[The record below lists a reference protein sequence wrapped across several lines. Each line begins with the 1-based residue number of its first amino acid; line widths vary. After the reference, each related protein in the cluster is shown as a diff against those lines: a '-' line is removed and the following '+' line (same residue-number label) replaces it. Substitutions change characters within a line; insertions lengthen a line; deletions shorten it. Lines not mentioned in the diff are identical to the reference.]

1 MTPSELSSSGFI
13 KRERPRLG
21 SACCPVSRSEEINLY
36 YSFGQRGSSA
46 AKNLSNMN
54 STPQNSL
61 DDFSKASSE
70 ELFSLVYADLQR
82 RARSCMASA
91 NGALTIQPTALVHE
105 AWIKLESGGTKQ
117 WKNKAHFMG
126 TAVRAMRCL
135 LIDHA
140 RSRST
145 KKRGGG
151 RTALP
156 LEEELLISDDNA
168 ETFIQLDE
176 SLEALATLDR
186 ELASVVELRFFAGLT
201 DEEIAASLD
210 LSVDQ
215 AKKAWA
221 MARAWLKQRLKAGEL
236 DERKSA

>member
-1 MTPSELSSSGFI
+1 
-13 KRERPRLG
+13 
-21 SACCPVSRSEEINLY
+21 
-36 YSFGQRGSSA
+36 
-46 AKNLSNMN
+46 
-54 STPQNSL
+54 
-61 DDFSKASSE
+61 
-70 ELFSLVYADLQR
+70 
-82 RARSCMASA
+82 
-91 NGALTIQPTALVHE
+91 
-105 AWIKLESGGTKQ
+105 
-117 WKNKAHFMG
+117 
-126 TAVRAMRCL
+126 
-135 LIDHA
+135 
-140 RSRST
+140 
-145 KKRGGG
+145 
-151 RTALP
+151 